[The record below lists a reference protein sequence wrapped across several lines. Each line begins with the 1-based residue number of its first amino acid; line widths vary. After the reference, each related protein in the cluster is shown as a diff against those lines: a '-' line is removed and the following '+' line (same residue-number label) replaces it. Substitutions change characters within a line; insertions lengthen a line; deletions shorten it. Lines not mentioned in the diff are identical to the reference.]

1 MKKNRNIQ
9 KIVIYGDSDFAEQV
23 KYQLDS
29 DDRYKVVAFTVD
41 ESKYMKNC
49 FLNLPVIK
57 FQLLENYFSK
67 DEIKIF
73 VAIGYTKMNTIR
85 EKVLKKIENE
95 GYILLT
101 YISKK
106 SFLSRNVYIGTG
118 SYIAEF
124 VSIGSNA
131 QIGKGVIILSN
142 SSIAHNV
149 LIEDFVFCS
158 HSITIGGHALIKNNS
173 FIGLNSTIKN
183 SIIVSENNIIGCGS
197 NVINSTDPESIYVGN
212 PAKKIKDVNIDS
224 IRI

>member
-1 MKKNRNIQ
+1 MKKSDHIQ
-9 KIVIYGDSDFAEQV
+9 EIVIYGDSDFAEQV

-29 DDRYKVVAFTVD
+29 DERYKVISFTVD
-41 ESKYMKNC
+41 ESKYVKDR
-49 FLNLPVIK
+49 FLDLPVIP
-57 FQLLENYFSK
+57 FQLLGNYYKK
-67 DEIKIF
+67 DEINIF
-73 VAIGYTKMNTIR
+73 VAIGYTKMNKIR
-85 EKVLKKIENE
+85 EKVLKEIENE

-106 SFLSRNVYIGTG
+106 SFVSKNVYIGAG

-149 LIEDFVFCS
+149 LIGDFVFCS
-158 HSITIGGHALIKNNS
+158 HSVTIGGHALIKNNS

-183 SIIVSENNIIGCGS
+183 SITVSENNIIGCGS
-197 NVINSTDPESIYVGN
+197 NVINSTDSESIYVGN
-212 PAKKIKDVNIDS
+212 PAKNIKGVNIDS